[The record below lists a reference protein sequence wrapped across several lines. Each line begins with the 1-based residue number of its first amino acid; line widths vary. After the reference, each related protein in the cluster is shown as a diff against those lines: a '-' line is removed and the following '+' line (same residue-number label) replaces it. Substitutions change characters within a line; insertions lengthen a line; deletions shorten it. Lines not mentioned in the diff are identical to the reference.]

1 MNYERSGAV
10 SSPYSEETSG
20 GLFWKS
26 KLLRYYRYIR
36 ARELRK
42 ALKQWCIM
50 HKRSFEARL
59 EFQINLFKAVLVYKD
74 EVKDYIGGNLRFK
87 CDGSRNELKTLY
99 RYIYFVSMMGIN
111 L

>member
-1 MNYERSGAV
+1 MLLVRRIAKKLREAC
-10 SSPYSEETSG
+10 
-20 GLFWKS
+20 FWKS
-26 KLLRYYRYIR
+26 KLLRYSRYIR

-99 RYIYFVSMMGIN
+99 RYIFCFNDGD
-111 L
+111 